1 MLRLEIKHL
10 RLVTAIAETANLTR
24 AARAL
29 CLSQPALSK
38 QLAELEERLGFALFY
53 RTKRAMILTEP
64 GALLDTQARQI
75 LGRVAELE
83 GQLHQYANG
92 DSGKLR
98 ISIDRVHQADWL
110 PAVMKQFRMRYPRV
124 ELVLKQ
130 VPDLLHSLQ
139 QREIDVAVIGEAIE
153 AAGVDYVALN
163 EDEMV
168 AVLPL
173 DHPLCRQTHVS
184 APDLGGVDLLY
195 YFELERSYLYRR
207 YLYPNQISL
216 GSFHHIQNIDAIIE
230 LVTAGEGVSIL
241 PRRLLG
247 EALGRQQFAVR
258 PIGEGGL
265 AFTWYAG
272 LTSEAAKPHVAGFM
286 ELLQGVIAE
295 QRKGYVCVSG

>member
-10 RLVTAIAETANLTR
+10 RLVAAIAETANLTR
-24 AARAL
+24 AAQAL

-64 GALLDTQARQI
+64 GALLDTQARLI
-75 LGRVAELE
+75 LGQVAELE
-83 GQLHQYANG
+83 SQLHQYAKG

-110 PAVMKQFRMRYPRV
+110 PAVMKQFRMRYPQI
-124 ELVLKQ
+124 ELVLKP
-130 VPDLLHSLQ
+130 VPDLLCSLQ
-139 QREIDVAVIGEAIE
+139 QREIDVAVIGEVIE

-173 DHPLCRQTHVS
+173 DHPLCQQVYVS
-184 APDLGGVDLLY
+184 VADLGGLDLLY
-195 YFELERSYLYRR
+195 YFELEQSYLYRR
-207 YLYPNQISL
+207 HLYPNQISL

-241 PRRLLG
+241 PRRLLS
-247 EALGRQQFAVR
+247 EALCRQQLAVR
-258 PIGEGGL
+258 PIGEGGF
-265 AFTWYAG
+265 AFRWYAA
-272 LTSEAAKPHVAGFM
+272 LTPQADKPYVVGFI
-286 ELLQGVIAE
+286 ELLQGAIVE
-295 QRKGYVCVSG
+295 QRKGE

>member
-10 RLVTAIAETANLTR
+10 RLVAAIAETANLTR
-24 AARAL
+24 AAQAL

-53 RTKRAMILTEP
+53 RTKRAMILSEP
-64 GALLDTQARQI
+64 GALLDIQARQI

-83 GQLHQYANG
+83 RQLHQYARG

-110 PAVMKQFRMRYPRV
+110 PAVMKQFRMRYPQI
-124 ELVLKQ
+124 ELVLKP

-153 AAGVDYVALN
+153 AGGVDYVALN
-163 EDEMV
+163 ADEMV

-173 DHPLCRQTHVS
+173 DHPLCRQAYVS
-184 APDLGGVDLLY
+184 PEDLSGVDLLY
-195 YFELERSYLYRR
+195 YFELERSYLYHR
-207 YLYPNQISL
+207 YLYPNQIRL
-216 GSFHHIQNIDAIIE
+216 GSFHHIQNIEAIIE
-230 LVTAGEGVSIL
+230 LVAAGEGVSIL

-247 EALGRQQFAVR
+247 EAIARQLLAVR
-258 PIGEGGL
+258 PLGEGGF
-265 AFTWYAG
+265 AFTWYAA
-272 LTSEAAKPHVAGFM
+272 LMRQADKPYVAGFI
-286 ELLQGVIAE
+286 ELLQGAIAE
-295 QRKGYVCVSG
+295 QRKGG